1 MDRLTSRRVRRNLG
15 FLFVAVTFVPAW
27 GVALAGQTVIRTQP
41 QGQPP
46 RDRPTPQP
54 RVGTAVVRGRVVD
67 GVTGNP
73 VPRARVRVMIA
84 SPVQKP
90 PMLTDAQGMFE
101 FTELPSGSYSVMVE
115 KSTYLPARVPDM
127 VATTMRARMRQPLLR
142 EGQVVENVTIPLFH
156 GGAIAGRVVDA
167 HGDPVENAQ
176 VRVARVMRGG
186 RPGPS
191 GQTQTNDL
199 GEYRVPRLQ
208 SGRYI
213 VHVRP
218 QASQGFQDPSAAD
231 VPLPQPIATYYPN
244 SFALSQA
251 QPIEVTRGQTQSGV
265 DMTLVEGTP
274 TLVRGTVV
282 RADGQAVNMGS
293 VNSRAIGPDSMGG
306 FDFGGGT
313 GIRPGGQFQLTLA
326 PGDYTLEAQI
336 STVQGPG
343 RVGPQDQ
350 LTGMAKLSVGGGS
363 VEAVTI
369 VVGPG
374 ATATGRVTF
383 EGETP
388 PPPSPGQ
395 AGVPLFNPD
404 GPGCR
409 TGQATIA
416 ADWTFKVE
424 GLAGTCGASPQVLF
438 GRWTLKSVTFRGQ
451 NITDQLVTFETGQQ
465 YSDVHIVVTDKR
477 TAMDLRVN
485 GDDGQP
491 TREYVAIAFPIDKT
505 KWNPQSR
512 RVRIYMPPVA
522 PPTGAAASLSP
533 MQGSAVAG
541 PGTPIGGMTGPQE
554 RLVNLPIGEYYVI
567 AVDDI
572 GAEDW
577 QEPAVLERLTSSAI
591 RVVVTDEAPIEV
603 PLRRFSLAELMR

>member
-1 MDRLTSRRVRRNLG
+1 M
-15 FLFVAVTFVPAW
+15 
-27 GVALAGQTVIRTQP
+27 
-41 QGQPP
+41 
-46 RDRPTPQP
+46 
-54 RVGTAVVRGRVVD
+54 RGRVVD

-73 VPRARVRVMIA
+73 VSRARVRMMIS
-84 SPVQKP
+84 SPVPKP
-90 PMLTDAQGMFE
+90 PVLTDGQGMFE
-101 FTELPSGSYSVMVE
+101 FTELPSGPYSVMVE
-115 KSTYLPARVPDM
+115 KSTYLPARMPDIIG
-127 VATTMRARMRQPLLR
+127 TTMRARMRQPLLR
-142 EGQVVENVTIPLFH
+142 EGQVVENIAVPLFH

-176 VRVARVMRGG
+176 VRVSRVMRGG
-186 RPGPS
+186 RPGPA
-191 GQTQTNDL
+191 GQAQTNDL

-218 QASQGFQDPSAAD
+218 QPSQGFQDPLAAD
-231 VPLPQPIATYYPN
+231 VPLPQPIPTYYPT
-244 SFALSQA
+244 SLALSQA

-265 DMTLVEGTP
+265 DMMLVEGTP

-282 RADGQAVNMGS
+282 RADGEAVSIGS
-293 VNSRAIGPDSMGG
+293 VNARAVGPESMGGG

-326 PGDYTLEAQI
+326 PGDYSLEAQI
-336 STVQGPG
+336 PTQQGPG
-343 RVGPQDQ
+343 RSGPQDQ
-350 LTGMAKLSVGGGS
+350 LFGTARISVGGGS

-369 VVGPG
+369 TMGPG
-374 ATATGRVTF
+374 ATATGRVIF
-383 EGETP
+383 EGATP

-395 AGVPLFNPD
+395 AGVPLFNPE

-416 ADWTFKVE
+416 ADWTFRVE
-424 GLAGTCGASPQVLF
+424 GLAGTCGAAPQGAF
-438 GRWTLKSVTFRGQ
+438 GRWMLKSVTFRGQ
-451 NITDQLVTFETGQQ
+451 NITDQLLTFETGQQ
-465 YSDVHIVVTDKR
+465 YSDVQIVVTDKR
-477 TAMDLRVN
+477 TMMDLRVS

-491 TREYVAIAFPIDKT
+491 TREYVAIAFPIDKA

-512 RVRIYMPPVA
+512 RVRIYMPPV
-522 PPTGAAASLSP
+522 LSP
-533 MQGSAVAG
+533 NESQTGVAPTPGSAMFG
-541 PGTPIGGMTGPQE
+541 FGNPMGGMSGPQE

-572 GAEDW
+572 GSEDW